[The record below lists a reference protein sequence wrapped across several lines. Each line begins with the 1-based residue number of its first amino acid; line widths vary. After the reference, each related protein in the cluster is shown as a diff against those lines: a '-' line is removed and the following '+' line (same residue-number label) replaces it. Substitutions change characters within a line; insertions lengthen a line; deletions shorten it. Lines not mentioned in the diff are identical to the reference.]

1 MCFCSLG
8 KAWLVL
14 VVFLRIL
21 VLLFSGY
28 PLYQDEQERFVCN
41 TIQPGCANMC
51 YDTFA
56 PLSLFR
62 FWLVQLTTLCLPY
75 VMFVIYVIHKVSS
88 GLPADSGTSESIKAD
103 SIYKIH
109 QESFRKASLCK
120 AVVKAEK
127 GGVQYF
133 TGAYML
139 QLLLRIFVEAGFGAA
154 HYYLFGFHIPKRFMC
169 QQPPCTTV
177 VDCYISR
184 PTEKTIM
191 LNFMLGA
198 AALSLLLNVCDLICA
213 VKRSV
218 RQKSKGKMLVEKMYA
233 EEQYFLSGNGNQV
246 VDANIQPTQ
255 DVMGSGG
262 FRKRGIRNSSGDEAA
277 SILLDDGPPPPSTLG
292 GMPTIAG
299 MPGSNNN
306 DDSSSYQPTQEEGM
320 VRDGSEVALYPSE
333 PLATPRSV
341 RVSKRSRLKPPPPP
355 RRDKLNAQGV
365 IDVSG
370 ATALCTRRVGQYTL
384 VEMTTGEDVP
394 TCNGDGQAKR
404 SEWVWLSLQMTKKLY
419 FFKHR
424 QLIGTG
430 TEWLDWN
437 SLLGE
442 TRWNER
448 YY

>member
-21 VLLFSGY
+21 VLLFAGY

-41 TIQPGCANMC
+41 TIQPGCANVC
-51 YDTFA
+51 YDMFA

-120 AVVKAEK
+120 TAVKAEM
-127 GGVQYF
+127 GRVQYF
-133 TGAYML
+133 TGAYIL
-139 QLLLRIFVEAGFGAA
+139 HLLLRILVEAGFGAA

-169 QQPPCTTV
+169 QQSPCTTV

-198 AALSLLLNVCDLICA
+198 AALSLLLNMCELICA
-213 VKRSV
+213 AKRSV

-246 VDANIQPTQ
+246 VDASIQPNQ
-255 DVMGSGG
+255 DVMGPGG
-262 FRKRGIRNSSGDEAA
+262 FRKRGTRNSSGDEAA
-277 SILLDDGPPPPSTLG
+277 SILLDDDPPPPSTLG

-306 DDSSSYQPTQEEGM
+306 DNSSSYQPTQEEGM
-320 VRDGSEVALYPSE
+320 VREGSEVALYPSE
-333 PLATPRSV
+333 PLGTPRAV

-355 RRDKLNAQGV
+355 RRDKLAAQGA

-394 TCNGDGQAKR
+394 TCNGDGQEKR
-404 SEWVWLSLQMTKKLY
+404 SEWVWRSLQMTKKLY
-419 FFKHR
+419 FWSIVSWLGLE
-424 QLIGTG
+424 QSDLIGIVCL
-430 TEWLDWN
+430 EKH
-437 SLLGE
+437 
-442 TRWNER
+442 
-448 YY
+448 